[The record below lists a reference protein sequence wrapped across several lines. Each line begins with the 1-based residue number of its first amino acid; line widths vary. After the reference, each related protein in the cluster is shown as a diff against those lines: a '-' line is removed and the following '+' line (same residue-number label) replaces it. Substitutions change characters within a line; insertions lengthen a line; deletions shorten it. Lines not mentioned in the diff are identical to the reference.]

1 MVLLKFTKEE
11 FMLLGLQ
18 LCGYSVQTIDRNC
31 DATNLSR
38 FKDNY
43 YITPTTCSIV
53 FEDIQSTENGAR
65 IDKPNPKYW
74 LLALYYLK
82 KYPTKHQMAGF
93 LDVREATALT
103 NSKKY
108 VDALQG
114 LKEMKIK
121 WIFENGDLDERF
133 IVSVDGIHCRIWE
146 PRLDPSSKW
155 YSKKHNGAG
164 LVYEIGIAIWHN
176 QLVWING
183 PFPAGQNDWVVFTKE
198 NGLKDKIPE
207 GKKVVGDKIYRHD
220 RTKVGADNEHDDRQV
235 AKFKQRVKARHESG
249 NCRIKSF
256 GIIEGNFRSTGKDRL
271 AKHKAVFE
279 ACCVLV
285 QYEMENGRPLF
296 KV

>member
-1 MVLLKFTKEE
+1 
-11 FMLLGLQ
+11 MLLGLQ
-18 LCGYSVQTIDRNC
+18 LCGYSDQTIGRNC
-31 DATNLSR
+31 DATNLNR

-53 FEDIQSTENGAR
+53 FEDIQSNQNEAR
-65 IDKPNPKYW
+65 IDKPKPKYL

-93 LDVREATALT
+93 LDIREATALA
-103 NSKKY
+103 NSKLY

-121 WIFENGDLDERF
+121 WIFENGNLDERF

-198 NGLKDKIPE
+198 DGLKNKIPD
-207 GKKVVGDKIYRHD
+207 GKKAVGDKIYRYD
-220 RTKVGADNEHDDRQV
+220 RNKVGADNDFEDSFVDKERSETRRHRSR
-235 AKFKQRVKARHESG
+235 KQRNTNTIAPATH
-249 NCRIKSF
+249 
-256 GIIEGNFRSTGKDRL
+256 
-271 AKHKAVFE
+271 
-279 ACCVLV
+279 
-285 QYEMENGRPLF
+285 
-296 KV
+296 